1 MPRTFPSWRTG
12 FLASSTPLVLLGGG
26 QLSRSV
32 LWCTVDLLIG
42 FHLIV
47 RLSIGAHAAGA
58 LLAITFALS
67 AIPDFFVARWLARKA
82 DPIAAALRMQLL
94 FGILAFLSATLLFG
108 VVPVLPEWEIV
119 YLYVTSLV
127 FRFTYAAFDVSQ
139 NALVSLLP
147 SPTGSAGLFVT
158 VKLFASSLGRLAAA
172 VLVAWAVATEGD
184 LLADAKTLA
193 VISIPFAITVYAL
206 SCAKPGRTAPAHM
219 PSTFEFG
226 HLPIAALALPVVA
239 TVCEV
244 GLLGLT
250 GRLMPLFPKE
260 AGGAS
265 PSSLIV
271 AMVCGTVVGPWLGF
285 VAGRR
290 RVPRLVL
297 IAVASACATWSAVNL
312 LHPVGVGTG
321 LVMAAL
327 YGTGLAVLTNFVWEQ
342 VSTVVRDHAA
352 RHGTR
357 IDAPAFAVITTA
369 IKIAIALSAALFGLF
384 LDAFRQGSSGS
395 VQSITILLVV
405 GGSGAAVAL
414 VLSELWRKPRL
425 LTGNPQVTQVA

>member
-1 MPRTFPSWRTG
+1 MPRTFPRWRTG
-12 FLASSTPLVLLGGG
+12 FLASSAPLVLLGGG

-32 LWCTVDLLIG
+32 LWCTVDLLLG

-47 RLSIGAHAAGA
+47 RLSMSAHAAGA

-94 FGILAFLSATLLFG
+94 FGFLAFLSATLLFG
-108 VVPVLPEWEIV
+108 VVPVQPEWKIAYV
-119 YLYVTSLV
+119 YAISLV

-172 VLVAWAVATEGD
+172 MLVAWAVATESD

-193 VISIPFAITVYAL
+193 VVSIPFVITVYAL
-206 SCAKPGRTAPAHM
+206 SRARPARTAPAHV
-219 PSTFEFG
+219 PSTFEFS

-239 TVCEV
+239 TVFEV
-244 GLLGLT
+244 GLLGLA
-250 GRLMPLFPKE
+250 GRLMPLFPRE
-260 AGGAS
+260 GGGAS

-285 VAGRR
+285 VAGRGR
-290 RVPRLVL
+290 IQRIML
-297 IAVASACATWSAVNL
+297 IAVASASATWSAVNL
-312 LHPVGVGTG
+312 LHPLAVGTG

-342 VSTVVRDHAA
+342 VSTVVRDHAE

-369 IKIAIALSAALFGLF
+369 IKIAIALSAALFGLL
-384 LDAFRQGSSGS
+384 LDAFRQGGSGS
-395 VQSITILLVV
+395 AQSITIVLLV
-405 GGSGAAVAL
+405 GGSGSAVAL
-414 VLSELWRKPRL
+414 VLSEQSRKPRL
-425 LTGNPQVTQVA
+425 RFGNPQVTQVA